1 MADGLVARAVAWIV
15 LFDVF
20 AHSKIKSG
28 DLPMADS
35 AAAPVLPDVGSF
47 GWVQDGDNKYFAM
60 CHKTVPENGEAA
72 LLYMNGSR
80 KTVQAQYVQTE
91 TWQSDGDV
99 PKGWS
104 GVLAV
109 SLAPELLQAGT
120 VYVAN
125 TKRLLLGQ
133 QVWRW
138 LILSFFCSYSAQP
151 PA

>member
-47 GWVQDGDNKYFAM
+47 GWV
-60 CHKTVPENGEAA
+60 